1 MTCLLFSPKS
11 LSHFYETANL
21 EGLEGV
27 WGYQTSDLPAF
38 LPQVVWSLLRDGK
51 LGGSGAGFGGTK
63 QETCLLF
70 LPQVLW
76 SLLRDGKFGGV
87 GAGFGGTKQASCLL
101 FSPKSL
107 GDFGSSCEQPWDA
120 ILRNISTEL
129 AN

>member
-11 LSHFYETANL
+11 LSYFYETANL

-51 LGGSGAGFGGTK
+51 LEGSGAGFGGTK

-70 LPQVLW
+70 SPK
-76 SLLRDGKFGGV
+76 SFGHFYETANLGGF

-120 ILRNISTEL
+120 ILRNISTDRVG
-129 AN
+129 